1 MFIVYKGTEKER
13 IKCCLISRRLP
24 KKDFNRK
31 WDFSLE
37 NSMTVFCSSS
47 SFGDHFPEGILHMEP
62 PGQLFYSLPAT
73 PRNFNSC
80 QMSGRI

>member
-1 MFIVYKGTEKER
+1 MYKGTEKER
-13 IKCCLISRRLP
+13 VEFCLMGGQLP

-31 WDFSLE
+31 WDPPIADMITIL
-37 NSMTVFCSSS
+37 CSSS
-47 SFGDHFPEGILHMEP
+47 SFGDHLPEGILQPGAPWPIALFP
-62 PGQLFYSLPAT
+62 PLTA